1 MNKLT
6 GFYELKSNGLPSVDW
21 KQYNPDTVLDDHIL
35 WTIRSAV
42 EKGNDLNLPRLIGV
56 TAAEAK
62 AFADGLL
69 KKFTPYDMVI
79 YYPYFI
85 AEKSGVM
92 EIALN
97 KTVIEGVQDDLWN
110 FVTYNKKDVTLILS
124 DDDTEIIGNKAFFQT
139 DELSKLLSY
148 VNMIKNKYRD
158 YILEGKSVFLEWSFA
173 YKSSVSKEKIG
184 EKKLVF
190 YEIRTV

>member
-6 GFYELKSNGLPSVDW
+6 GFYELQRNGLPSVDW
-21 KQYNPDTVLDDHIL
+21 KKYSTDTVLDSDIL

-42 EKGNDLNLPRLIGV
+42 ENGDDLNLPRLVGA
-56 TAAEAK
+56 TADEAQL
-62 AFADGLL
+62 FANQLIAKL
-69 KKFTPYDMVI
+69 KSNDMII

-85 AEKSGVM
+85 ADKSGVM
-92 EIALN
+92 EIALE
-97 KTVIEGVQDDLWN
+97 KTVIEGVDGDLWN
-110 FVTYNKKDVTLILS
+110 FVTYNKKDIT
-124 DDDTEIIGNKAFFQT
+124 IIFHNDKKNVFGNECFFENS
-139 DELSKLLSY
+139 ELTKLLSY

-158 YILEGKSVFLEWSFA
+158 YIFEGKSIFLEWSFA
-173 YKSSVSKEKIG
+173 YKSSINKERVG